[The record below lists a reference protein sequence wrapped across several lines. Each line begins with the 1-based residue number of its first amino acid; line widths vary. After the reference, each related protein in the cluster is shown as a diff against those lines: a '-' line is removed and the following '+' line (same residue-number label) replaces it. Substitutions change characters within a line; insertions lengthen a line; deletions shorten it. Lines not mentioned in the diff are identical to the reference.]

1 MFLKLPIYL
10 KPFVLLFVYSIL
22 YFLTL
27 FFIKSILQTNNV
39 FIEILGAFALVWNLM
54 LVGFFFYQTYK
65 KVYLP
70 KRYYSPKKFEN
81 ALFYERLGILFFQYC
96 LVNSFFKYMNPR
108 VYLKKRGRQYLELFY
123 NETKQSETSHII
135 SGSVTLAVQILLF
148 YWQEY
153 TAAISLTIFTVIFNL
168 YPFFLQ
174 RYNRLKLNRLFDK

>member
-10 KPFVLLFVYSIL
+10 KPLVLLGVYFILYVLTVFFINSIL
-22 YFLTL
+22 LTA
-27 FFIKSILQTNNV
+27 SIIV
-39 FIEILGAFALVWNLM
+39 EIGAAFALIWTLM

-70 KRYYSPKKFEN
+70 KKYYSPKSFEN
-81 ALFYERLGILFFQYC
+81 AEFYERLGIVFFQYC

-108 VYLKKRGRQYLELFY
+108 VYLKQRGRQYLELFY

-135 SGSVTLAVQILLF
+135 SGLVTLAVQFLFF
-148 YWQEY
+148 YWGEY
-153 TAAISLTIFTVIFNL
+153 TAAISLTIFTVIFNV